1 VRQTAG
7 RRPQSSAVGVRD
19 RLLDAA
25 DRLFYQEGVRAVGID
40 RVLAEADAAKASLYQ
55 HFGCKDQLVASYL
68 ERKTADARAQIERLF
83 EDARRDPAKAMPL
96 KNELDRLGVFKKYED
111 RFLDLFRRAG

>member
-1 VRQTAG
+1 M
-7 RRPQSSAVGVRD
+7 PQHTRKRAKTSELGVRD

-55 HFGCKDQLVASYL
+55 HFGSKDQLV
-68 ERKTADARAQIERLF
+68 EIGRAH
-83 EDARRDPAKAMPL
+83 
-96 KNELDRLGVFKKYED
+96 V
-111 RFLDLFRRAG
+111 